1 MPAAAM
7 RTQADEGSSQGDSF
21 AAQLNGLTSSAESES
36 SEVTAAP
43 RTTATATARTTTT
56 TVRRPSTQSKDSKKA
71 NDTQGATAT
80 VVAQTANS
88 QVLPLQ
94 FQFLQRDGSEDA
106 SGDSTDTQSR
116 GASASLGGLKVDWN
130 AMSAAATAAADNVDG
145 SASAAAAQP
154 KVRTAQ
160 PDKPAASRGSEGIG
174 VSTAKPEMAFAA
186 RVQPAT
192 AAQETTNN
200 NRRTSETQLSAAGA
214 SALHKASSGDAVE
227 ASDVKDTTQPATA
240 LQHVAA
246 VFEQSGRSADVTAQ
260 PRTQAAAQTPE
271 TATVHTESS
280 TKPAAAPLKDISMQ
294 VTQSGEEKVE
304 IRVVQQSGEVHVAV
318 RTGDAD
324 LTHGLR
330 QGLTELVGKLE
341 DNGYR
346 ADTWR
351 PAASTAATASLSQ
364 SQDSQGASGHSHY
377 GDSSNRQNGS
387 QQNGGQQ
394 NQNAFNR
401 PRWVEA
407 LESGA
412 TGEGEPTGETNGI
425 GN

>member
-1 MPAAAM
+1 M
-7 RTQADEGSSQGDSF
+7 RTQAAEGSSQGASF
-21 AAQLNGLTSSAESES
+21 AAQLNGLASSTESAESES
-36 SEVTAAP
+36 SEVAAAP
-43 RTTATATARTTTT
+43 RTTTTSSTARTSTS
-56 TVRRPSTQSKDSKKA
+56 TVRRTSTQSKDSKKA

-106 SGDSTDTQSR
+106 SGDSTDTQQR
-116 GASASLGGLKVDWN
+116 GASATLSGLKVDWT
-130 AMSAAATAAADNVDG
+130 AMSAAAAAAADNVDG
-145 SASAAAAQP
+145 SASATDAQP
-154 KVRTAQ
+154 KVRAAQ
-160 PDKPAASRGSEGIG
+160 SDKPAASRASEGTG
-174 VSTAKPEMAFAA
+174 VSAAKPEMAFAA
-186 RVQPAT
+186 RVQPASAT
-192 AAQETTNN
+192 EETTTNY
-200 NRRTSETQLSAAGA
+200 RRTSETQLSAASA
-214 SALHKASSGDAVE
+214 SALHKASSGDAVD
-227 ASDVKDTTQPATA
+227 ASDAKDTAQPAAA

-246 VFEQSGRSADVTAQ
+246 AFEQSSRSADVTAQ
-260 PRTQAAAQTPE
+260 PRTQAAAQTTE
-271 TATVHTESS
+271 TATVHTESA

-351 PAASTAATASLSQ
+351 PTASTTATASLSQ
-364 SQDSQGASGHSHY
+364 SQDSQSASGQSHY

-407 LESGA
+407 LESSA
-412 TGEGEPTGETNGI
+412 TGEGDSTGETNGI

>member
-1 MPAAAM
+1 LQHAGGEFFLN
-7 RTQADEGSSQGDSF
+7 REG
-21 AAQLNGLTSSAESES
+21 E
-36 SEVTAAP
+36 
-43 RTTATATARTTTT
+43 T
-56 TVRRPSTQSKDSKKA
+56 TVGRLRAALTDLGLLVLGTKIDKIFNTTEPYIWALTYDTKGTLWAGSGNKAILYRIDKK
-71 NDTQGATAT
+71 
-80 VVAQTANS
+80 
-88 QVLPLQ
+88 
-94 FQFLQRDGSEDA
+94 
-106 SGDSTDTQSR
+106 
-116 GASASLGGLKVDWN
+116 
-130 AMSAAATAAADNVDG
+130 
-145 SASAAAAQP
+145 
-154 KVRTAQ
+154 
-160 PDKPAASRGSEGIG
+160 
-174 VSTAKPEMAFAA
+174 
-186 RVQPAT
+186 
-192 AAQETTNN
+192 
-200 NRRTSETQLSAAGA
+200 
-214 SALHKASSGDAVE
+214 SGDAVE

-246 VFEQSGRSADVTAQ
+246 AFEQSGRSADVTAQ
-260 PRTQAAAQTPE
+260 PRTQAAAQTTE

>member
-7 RTQADEGSSQGDSF
+7 RTQADDGSSQDDSF
-21 AAQLNGLTSSAESES
+21 AAQLNGLASSGESE
-36 SEVTAAP
+36 VVAAP
-43 RTTATATARTTTT
+43 RTTTSSTARTTTT
-56 TVRRPSTQSKDSKKA
+56 TARRTATQSKDSKKE
-71 NDTQGATAT
+71 NDTQGATSG
-80 VVAQTANS
+80 VVAQTASS

-106 SGDSTDTQSR
+106 SGESTAT
-116 GASASLGGLKVDWN
+116 GLKVEWN
-130 AMSAAATAAADNVDG
+130 AVSAAVASEADVAE
-145 SASAAAAQP
+145 SASATDAQS

-160 PDKPAASRGSEGIG
+160 TDKPAASRGSEGTG
-174 VSTAKPEMAFAA
+174 VGAAKPEMAFAA
-186 RVQPAT
+186 RVQPA
-192 AAQETTNN
+192 AATQETTTN
-200 NRRTSETQLSAAGA
+200 NRRNSDTQLSAASA
-214 SALHKASSGDAVE
+214 SALHKASSGDAVD
-227 ASDVKDTTQPATA
+227 ASDAKDTAHPAAA

-246 VFEQSGRSADVTAQ
+246 AFEQSGRPADVTAQ
-260 PRTQAAAQTPE
+260 PRTQAAAQTTE
-271 TATVHTESS
+271 TATVHTESAA
-280 TKPAAAPLKDISMQ
+280 KPAAAPLKDISMQ

-351 PAASTAATASLSQ
+351 PTASTAATASLSQ
-364 SQDSQGASGHSHY
+364 SQDSQGASGQSHY

-407 LESGA
+407 LESSV
-412 TGEGEPTGETNGI
+412 TGEGESTGETNGI